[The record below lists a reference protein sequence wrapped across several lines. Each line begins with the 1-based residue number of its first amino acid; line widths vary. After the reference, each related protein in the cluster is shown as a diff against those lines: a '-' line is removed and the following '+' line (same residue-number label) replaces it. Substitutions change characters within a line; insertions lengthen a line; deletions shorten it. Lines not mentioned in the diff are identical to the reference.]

1 MEPVTRQPL
10 PQISRA
16 AQPETI
22 ARVLQRIPQGA
33 GPACLYIHI
42 PFCFHKCHYCDF
54 YSLVDTQDR
63 QQAFTQKLIRELQAL
78 APFASPLRTIFVGGG
93 TPTLLAPGLWER
105 LLATL
110 QTSFHFDPDLEFT
123 VEANPETVTDEI
135 AGVLLAGGVNRVSMG
150 AQSFHAGHLKTLER
164 WHDPASVPRAVDIL
178 RRRGLGRLNVD
189 LIFGIPGQS
198 LADHA
203 SDLQAA
209 IALET
214 EHISCYD
221 LTYEPATALTARRD
235 AGKIDPIDEDLEAA
249 MFTATRATLARAGL
263 AAYEISNFAKPGA
276 ECRHNLVYWRNGDW
290 LAAGPSASGHI
301 RGWRWKNVPHLAR
314 YLEHEDALPL
324 VQDVEAPDPNRALVE
339 TLMMGLRLA
348 EGIAQPR
355 IEALA
360 REASG
365 NAWPGLQHQAGELE
379 VVGVLETGGLRWRLT
394 ERGVLQADSVI
405 AELAEAAGA

>member
-1 MEPVTRQPL
+1 MEPVIRQPL
-10 PQISRA
+10 PQISHA
-16 AQPETI
+16 APPETI

-33 GPACLYIHI
+33 GPASLYIHI

-63 QQAFTQKLIRELQAL
+63 QEAFTQKLILELQAL

-93 TPTLLAPGLWER
+93 TPTLLAPGLWAR
-105 LLATL
+105 LLTTL
-110 QTSFHFDPDLEFT
+110 RTGFRFEPDLEFT
-123 VEANPETVTDEI
+123 VEANPETVTNEI
-135 AGVLLAGGVNRVSMG
+135 ASVLHEGGVNRVSMG

-178 RRRGLGRLNVD
+178 RRSGFRRLNVD

-203 SDLQAA
+203 IDLQAA
-209 IALET
+209 LALNT
-214 EHISCYD
+214 EHVSCYD

-235 AGKIDPIDEDLEAA
+235 AGQIEPIDEDLEAA
-249 MFTATRATLARAGL
+249 MFTATRATLAQAGL
-263 AAYEISNFAKPGA
+263 PAYEISNFAKPGA

-301 RGWRWKNVPHLAR
+301 RGWRWKNVPHLGR
-314 YLEHEDALPL
+314 YLEHEDPLPL
-324 VQDVEAPDPNRALVE
+324 VQDVEGPDPDRALIE

-360 REASG
+360 RAAADD
-365 NAWPGLQHQAGELE
+365 AWLGLQNRAGELQAA
-379 VVGVLETGGLRWRLT
+379 GVLETGHSCWRLT
-394 ERGVLQADSVI
+394 ERGVMQADSVI